1 MYSLLETI
9 PGISMKSIFAF
20 VVAAIL
26 SYSSNAASIELEW
39 SMKDESNVAGYSF
52 TMWTESGVA
61 VTTKLGKINTVK
73 VDTLT
78 EGKRYIFQITPLN
91 VNGTGGEKSNF
102 VVYDVP
108 SVRTPD
114 IKGRPQ
120 LKIKPPSP
128 K

>member
-1 MYSLLETI
+1 
-9 PGISMKSIFAF
+9 MKSIFVF

-39 SMKDESNVAGYSF
+39 SMKDDSNVAGYKF

-61 VTTKLGKINTVK
+61 VTTKLEKINTVK

-91 VNGTGGEKSNF
+91 ANGTGGEKSNF

-108 SVRTPD
+108 SVRMSD